1 MAKLPTII
9 EVSPFNYAVD
19 INIATSIR
27 AAFDIDL
34 DSRYIN
40 DYVYLLDDTGT
51 KVEGRTA
58 YRKKVITFTPTVP
71 LQKGMT
77 YQFVLVGDSNVED
90 NVNSGLRSI
99 IGDCMAGSQTI
110 RFTTEA
116 DDTLPAPIVKI
127 PTHNSVV
134 RSKPVFEWIPVDKA
148 NGYEVEVAQTNTFN
162 TKLYPVDDETIIL
175 ENTLDPDIAFE
186 DGLYYWRIRT
196 IQPDGAKGLWSKTM
210 HFNLTTETEGKVS
223 EDDED
228 PIDPT
233 DDPSF
238 YDSIELE
245 LIEVFPK
252 ELVMQVPTNVKT
264 LYFRLLG
271 DIDMT
276 QIDMYSLTLT
286 GSHISEDFEEE
297 THGEVKGSTTILE
310 SSDGTVYL
318 LFTPEPLVPEV
329 EIPGEVGGV

>member
-1 MAKLPTII
+1 MAKKPTII

-19 INIATSIR
+19 ISIATSIR

-58 YRKKVITFTPTVP
+58 YRKKVVTFTPTVP

-90 NVNSGLRSI
+90 AVASGIRSI
-99 IGDCMAGSQTI
+99 IGDCMAGAQTI
-110 RFTTEA
+110 RFSTEA
-116 DDTLPAPIVKI
+116 DDTLPVPIVKT
-127 PTHNSVV
+127 PTHNSVI
-134 RSKPVFEWIPVDKA
+134 RSKPVFEWIAVDKA
-148 NGYEVEVAQTNTFN
+148 KGYDIEVAQTNTFN
-162 TKLYPVDDETIIL
+162 TKLYEVTLLEDSVEPDVD
-175 ENTLDPDIAFE
+175 FE

-196 IQPDGAKGLWSKTM
+196 IQPDGSKGLWSKNM
-210 HFNLTTETEGKVS
+210 HFNLTTEVQGKVAE
-223 EDDED
+223 EDDD
-228 PIDPT
+228 YIDPT

-238 YDSIELE
+238 FDSIELE

-252 ELVMQVPTNVKT
+252 ELEMQVATNVKT

-271 DIDMT
+271 DIDIS
-276 QIDMYSLTLT
+276 QIDMYSLTLV

-297 THGEVKGSTTILE
+297 AHGIVKGSTTIVE
-310 SSDGTVYL
+310 SKDGTVYL
-318 LFTPEPLVPEV
+318 LFTPEPLVVEV
-329 EIPGEVGGV
+329 VPEVGGV